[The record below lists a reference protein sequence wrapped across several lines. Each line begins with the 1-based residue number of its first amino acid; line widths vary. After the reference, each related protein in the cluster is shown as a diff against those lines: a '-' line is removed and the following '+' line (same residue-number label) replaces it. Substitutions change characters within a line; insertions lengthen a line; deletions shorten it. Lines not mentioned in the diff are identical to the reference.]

1 MNSFK
6 YRRLFWRPQIL
17 HRQIWRECWEI
28 FAVSLVVITFIVF
41 MGRIT
46 RVMQMI
52 ITRGVNPADIGYFC
66 LLLLPYLLFYTV
78 PMAAML
84 AVLATFLRMSH
95 DHEIMALKTSGVG
108 VGQLLPPVLVFGVV
122 TTGMA
127 LFFSL
132 VATPWSNQ
140 EMRQL
145 LVEITKRRADLGI
158 REQVFNND
166 FAKVVLFVN
175 RVPPGGGLLQGIF
188 LADERDP
195 ALPMVITA
203 DQARLVFD
211 PQNSRL
217 VLQLFRGRV
226 IHLDEA
232 KNAFY
237 SVEFDNYQLPLE
249 MFRFTSPQKSEDEMY
264 LWELRRNLAAKARGT
279 VEYNRGVIE
288 LQRRFSLPLGTLV
301 LILIAMPLGISTRVE
316 GRSLTLIAGLSIF
329 LLYYLLLTAAWRL
342 GRQGLIPPELAPWLP
357 DLVFSLVAAVGW
369 RRVWQDRS
377 LIGW

>member
-1 MNSFK
+1 
-6 YRRLFWRPQIL
+6 
-17 HRQIWRECWEI
+17 
-28 FAVSLVVITFIVF
+28 
-41 MGRIT
+41 
-46 RVMQMI
+46 
-52 ITRGVNPADIGYFC
+52 
-66 LLLLPYLLFYTV
+66 
-78 PMAAML
+78 MAAML

-95 DHEIMALKTSGVG
+95 DHEIMALKTSGIG

-122 TTGMA
+122 TTGLA

-145 LVEITKRRADLGI
+145 LLEITKRRADLGI

-166 FAKVVLFVN
+166 FNKVVLFVN

-195 ALPMVITA
+195 KLPMVITA

-211 PQNSRL
+211 PQNPRL
-217 VLQLFRGRV
+217 VLQLFQGRV

-249 MFRFTSPQKSEDEMY
+249 IFRFTPPQKSEDEMY
-264 LWELRRNLAAKARGT
+264 LRELRQNLATKTRGT
-279 VEYNRGVIE
+279 VEYNRGVLE
-288 LQRRFSLPLGTLV
+288 MQRRFSLPLGTLV

-316 GRSLTLIAGLSIF
+316 GRSLTLVAGLSIF

-342 GRQGLIPPELAPWLP
+342 GRQGLISPELAPWLP
-357 DLVFSLVAAVGW
+357 NIVFSLVAAVGW
-369 RRVWQDRS
+369 RRARQDQS